1 VKDNPLAVKDPEF
14 KCENTGVLSNIAV
27 GVEISKPESGY
38 KSSRLNNVF
47 FDTSNGGYPMRV
59 AVRLNSY
66 DAKWHTID
74 AEVSSISIQIPGDYE
89 ASELIE
95 SLQHIGLM
103 TLPVYGR
110 MNNLNNSEEE

>member
-1 VKDNPLAVKDPEF
+1 VESNPLAVIDPEF
-14 KCENTGVLSNIAV
+14 RCTNTGVLSNIAV